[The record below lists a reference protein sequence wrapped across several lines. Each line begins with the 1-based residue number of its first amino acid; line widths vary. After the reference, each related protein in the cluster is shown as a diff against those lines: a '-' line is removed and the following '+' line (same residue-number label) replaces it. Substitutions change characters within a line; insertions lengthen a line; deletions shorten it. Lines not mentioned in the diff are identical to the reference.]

1 MFAYIF
7 KEEYPTDGWL
17 VYDPVEEL
25 TRFVS
30 VTDIPWIIHCVC
42 VRACVRVRMHVCV
55 DVGVR
60 VWVCTYVWA
69 CMCVYVCLC
78 ARMCVRGCGCVNKS
92 QVPQSIVMCIEKQ
105 YCCDYRYHSYTII
118 NRDVTVKEFHGG
130 YHMSTRTMDSVK
142 HIHLL

>member
-30 VTDIPWIIHCVC
+30 DTDIPWIIHCVC
-42 VRACVRVRMHVCV
+42 ARMRVHVCV
-55 DVGVR
+55 GVGVR

-78 ARMCVRGCGCVNKS
+78 ARMCVCGCGCVNKS
-92 QVPQSIVMCIEKQ
+92 QVPQSIVTYIEKQ

-130 YHMSTRTMDSVK
+130 YHKSTRTMDSVK